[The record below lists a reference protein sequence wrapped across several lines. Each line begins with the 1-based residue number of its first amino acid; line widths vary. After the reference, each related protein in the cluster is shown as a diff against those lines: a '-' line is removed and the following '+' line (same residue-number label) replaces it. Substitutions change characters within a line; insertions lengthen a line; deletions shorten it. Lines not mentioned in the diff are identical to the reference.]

1 MFMLLDMAGVGF
13 SMRRKDKQ
21 TLRVRYTLESQSI
34 KRGRR
39 LKDRRLL
46 YVRYPQ
52 HAGRTG
58 R

>member
-1 MFMLLDMAGVGF
+1 MLLDMAGVGF